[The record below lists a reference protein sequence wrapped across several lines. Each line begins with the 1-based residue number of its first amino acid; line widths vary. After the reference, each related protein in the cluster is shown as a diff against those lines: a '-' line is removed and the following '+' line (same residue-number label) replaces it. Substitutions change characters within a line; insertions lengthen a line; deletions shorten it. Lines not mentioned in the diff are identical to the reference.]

1 MIAPL
6 RSTSEWCPRLK
17 SAGDP
22 VTAAVSRIAAGSMD
36 LLAGF
41 GRIGEIVRLRAHTQG
56 NVWTWLLEFCRA
68 AGWLSSGAKNGT
80 FNGAFAMNAAVMK
93 KTVVGLNAHPN
104 EVDRKRIECALGCRK
119 RYRYVS
125 PSVKPVKGGYLIES
139 PCCSREIDQDG
150 RVIDVALIHHDAVCG
165 LWKLFWKDHARGIWQ
180 FHSVHQRL
188 SAVTDE
194 LNADLDRVFWR

>member
-1 MIAPL
+1 
-6 RSTSEWCPRLK
+6 
-17 SAGDP
+17 
-22 VTAAVSRIAAGSMD
+22 
-36 LLAGF
+36 
-41 GRIGEIVRLRAHTQG
+41 
-56 NVWTWLLEFCRA
+56 
-68 AGWLSSGAKNGT
+68 
-80 FNGAFAMNAAVMK
+80 MNAAVMK

-104 EVDRKRIECALGCRK
+104 EVDRKRIECALGSRK

-139 PCCSREIDQDG
+139 PCCSRDIDKEG

-165 LWKLFWKDHARGIWQ
+165 LWKLFWKHHARGIWQ

-194 LNADLDRVFWR
+194 LNADLDRVFWQ